1 MDPVYP
7 WTWWRMA
14 TTRPRVLKLIMRRE
28 ASTWIEQ
35 NFTECNNHLCWI
47 QFMDV
52 PCCCCTGE
60 NQFHIFP
67 YLSISSQ
74 MNTMTTISNDF
85 PSSRSTDNLNYQKVL
100 LTAAATPTTVETTTA
115 TTVTQQ
121 QQQQQHNI
129 NITTDTAHQL
139 DTGTDK
145 SSSNKMFNKMLL
157 MSPILGPVATTTSV
171 CPEKQLFCIIY
182 CIVNFPPSD
191 ISPTT

>member
-1 MDPVYP
+1 
-7 WTWWRMA
+7 
-14 TTRPRVLKLIMRRE
+14 
-28 ASTWIEQ
+28 
-35 NFTECNNHLCWI
+35 
-47 QFMDV
+47 MDV

-67 YLSISSQ
+67 YLSLSSQ

-100 LTAAATPTTVETTTA
+100 LTAAATPTTAETTTA

-157 MSPILGPVATTTSV
+157 MSPILGPGVTTTPVFALKNNYIAS
-171 CPEKQLFCIIY
+171 F
-182 CIVNFPPSD
+182 IV
-191 ISPTT
+191 

>member
-35 NFTECNNHLCWI
+35 NYTECNNHLCWI

-60 NQFHIFP
+60 NQFHTFP
-67 YLSISSQ
+67 YLSLSSQ

-100 LTAAATPTTVETTTA
+100 LTAAATPTTAETTTA
-115 TTVTQQ
+115 TTVTQ

-157 MSPILGPVATTTSV
+157 MSPILGPVVTTTAVFVLKNNYFAS
-171 CPEKQLFCIIY
+171 F
-182 CIVNFPPSD
+182 IV
-191 ISPTT
+191 

>member
-35 NFTECNNHLCWI
+35 NYTECNNHLCWI
-47 QFMDV
+47 QFIDV
-52 PCCCCTGE
+52 PCCTGE
-60 NQFHIFP
+60 NQFHTFS
-67 YLSISSQ
+67 YLSLSSQ

-100 LTAAATPTTVETTTA
+100 LTAAAAPTSAETTTA
-115 TTVTQQ
+115 TTVT
-121 QQQQQHNI
+121 QQQQHNI

-157 MSPILGPVATTTSV
+157 MSPILGPVVTTRSV
-171 CPEKQLFCIIY
+171 FAME
-182 CIVNFPPSD
+182 
-191 ISPTT
+191 ISMLHHLLCSELSTLWHLPYSIK

>member
-1 MDPVYP
+1 
-7 WTWWRMA
+7 
-14 TTRPRVLKLIMRRE
+14 
-28 ASTWIEQ
+28 
-35 NFTECNNHLCWI
+35 
-47 QFMDV
+47 MDV

-85 PSSRSTDNLNYQKVL
+85 PLSRSTDNLNYQKVL
-100 LTAAATPTTVETTTA
+100 LTAAAAQTTAETTTA
-115 TTVTQQ
+115 TTAT

-171 CPEKQLFCIIY
+171 HGLKNYFASFN

>member
-1 MDPVYP
+1 
-7 WTWWRMA
+7 
-14 TTRPRVLKLIMRRE
+14 
-28 ASTWIEQ
+28 
-35 NFTECNNHLCWI
+35 
-47 QFMDV
+47 MDV

-67 YLSISSQ
+67 YLSLSSQ

-85 PSSRSTDNLNYQKVL
+85 PLSRSTDNLNYQKVL

-115 TTVTQQ
+115 TTVT

-157 MSPILGPVATTTSV
+157 MSPILGPGVTTTPVFALKNNYIAS
-171 CPEKQLFCIIY
+171 F
-182 CIVNFPPSD
+182 IV
-191 ISPTT
+191 